1 MRAAM
6 HETSPDSR
14 TTKAMVGGMTL
25 LLLQIVIPVA
35 LANLV
40 EALTITGY
48 LPAFSLLDVPLYGW
62 AVAAN
67 GSEGGRTMALTV
79 TAVPRNLATKVTFLY
94 LEFDDLFAILVL
106 AVVMNMF

>member
-1 MRAAM
+1 M
-6 HETSPDSR
+6 HETSQDSR
-14 TTKAMVGGMTL
+14 RTKAVLGGMTL

-62 AVAAN
+62 AVAACALWALVVLN
-67 GSEGGRTMALTV
+67 SGPFLTRGRSERKRRG
-79 TAVPRNLATKVTFLY
+79 
-94 LEFDDLFAILVL
+94 
-106 AVVMNMF
+106 